1 MELKLQ
7 DGLYR
12 GVLALLAGVFF
23 LSFAFWLMVV
33 CRIDMPLVL
42 AALGTCAIGFAVWA
56 LGWLSAAD
64 TFPFLLAALS
74 IVCSALMPV
83 FCVLLQRHGHPGQP
97 WPDETIHWQLML
109 LIPVLGMALRDLWL
123 AYQRRAPAPAT
134 RPRYGTAAGAGW
146 SMSL

>member
-23 LSFAFWLMVV
+23 LSFAFWLMVA
-33 CRIDMPLVL
+33 CRVDMPLVL

-56 LGWLSAAD
+56 LGWLSSAE

-74 IVCSALMPV
+74 IICSALTPV
-83 FCVLLQRHGHPGQP
+83 FCVLLQRHGYAGQP
-97 WPDETIHWQLML
+97 WPDETVHWHLVL
-109 LIPVLGMALRDLWL
+109 LIPVMGMALRDLWL
-123 AYQRRAPAPAT
+123 AQERHLPASDYKPH
-134 RPRYGTAAGAGW
+134 YGTATGTGW
-146 SMSL
+146 CVSL